1 MTSNAFG
8 RVDADNNVFVIESGV
23 ERNVGQ
29 YPNVSPDE
37 ALAYF
42 VRKYED
48 LEAQVRILEQRLAS
62 GITDAKSLKTAFDHL
77 TAELKEPKAVG
88 NLTSLRERLAK
99 VAPAIEEAAAKISA
113 EREAAIEAA
122 MAQKEEIAAKA
133 EAIVS
138 NLGGINWKKSA
149 EEMNT
154 LFNTWQQI
162 QKEGPKVPKAKT
174 DPIWKRFSQAR
185 AKFEAGRRAYFATLD
200 SKFKEA
206 KSAKSSLVEK
216 AEALVAKGGD
226 AASDYRKLQ
235 DDWKSAPRAGKAED
249 ALWVRFRAAGDA
261 IFAAKKEK
269 DAELATEHTANLK
282 AKQELIAEAKKIDVK
297 DLEAAKKLLSDIQ
310 ARWVKI
316 GHVPKDKVREIED
329 ALRKVEK
336 QVSDAQAD
344 AWRRSDPAAKAR
356 SNSLV
361 SQLEAAIAE
370 LEAELKSA
378 TAAKKKDIQAQI
390 DARKS
395 WLEAAVKA
403 VD

>member
-1 MTSNAFG
+1 MTSTEFG
-8 RVDADNNVFVIESGV
+8 RVDGENNVFVIDAGV
-23 ERNVGQ
+23 ERLVGQ
-29 YPNVSPDE
+29 YPNVTPDE

-62 GITDAKSLKTAFDHL
+62 GITDAKSLKTTFDHI
-77 TAELKEPKAVG
+77 TEELKEPKAVG
-88 NLTSLRERLAK
+88 NIQGLRDRVAK
-99 VAPAIEEAAAKISA
+99 VAPQIEEAAAKIAA
-113 EREAAIEAA
+113 ERDAAIEAA
-122 MAQKEEIAAKA
+122 MTQKEEIAARA
-133 EAIVS
+133 EAITA

-149 EEMNT
+149 EEMNQ
-154 LFNTWQQI
+154 LFTKWQQI
-162 QKEGPKVPKAKT
+162 QKDSPKIAKAKT

-185 AKFEAGRRAYFATLD
+185 AKFEAGRRAYFSTLD

-206 KSAKSSLVEK
+206 KGAKSALVEK

-235 DDWKSAPRAGKAED
+235 DDWKAASRAGKAED
-249 ALWVRFRAAGDA
+249 ALWTRFRAAGDA

-269 DAELATEHTANLK
+269 DSELAVEHAANLK
-282 AKQELIAEAKKIDVK
+282 LKQELIAEAKKIDTK
-297 DLEAAKKLLSDIQ
+297 DLEAAKKALSDIQ

-316 GHVPKDKVREIED
+316 GHVAKDKVREIED
-329 ALRKVEK
+329 KLRKIEK
-336 QVSDAQAD
+336 SVSDAQAEE
-344 AWRRSDPAAKAR
+344 WRRSDPAAKAR

-361 SQLEAAIAE
+361 TQLEAAIAE
-370 LEAELKSA
+370 LEAELKGA
-378 TAAKKKDIQAQI
+378 AAAKKKDIQAQI

-395 WLEAAVKA
+395 WLEAAIKA

>member
-1 MTSNAFG
+1 MTSTEFG
-8 RVDADNNVFVIESGV
+8 RVDGENNVFVIEAGV
-23 ERNVGQ
+23 ERLVGQ
-29 YPNVSPDE
+29 YPNVTPDE

-62 GITDAKSLKTAFDHL
+62 GITDAKSLKTTFDHI
-77 TAELKEPKAVG
+77 TEELKEPKAVG
-88 NLTSLRERLAK
+88 NIQGLRDRVAK
-99 VAPAIEEAAAKISA
+99 VAPQIEEAAAKIAA
-113 EREAAIEAA
+113 ERDAAIEAA
-122 MAQKEEIAAKA
+122 MTQKEEIAARA
-133 EAIVS
+133 EAITA

-149 EEMNT
+149 EEMNQ
-154 LFNTWQQI
+154 LFTKWQQI
-162 QKEGPKVPKAKT
+162 QKDSPKIAKAKT

-185 AKFEAGRRAYFATLD
+185 AKFEAGRRAYFSTLD

-206 KSAKSSLVEK
+206 KGAKSALVEK

-235 DDWKSAPRAGKAED
+235 DDWKAAPRAGKAED
-249 ALWVRFRAAGDA
+249 ALWTRFRAAGDA

-269 DAELATEHTANLK
+269 DSEIAVEHAANLK
-282 AKQELIAEAKKIDVK
+282 LKQELIAEAKKIDTK
-297 DLEAAKKLLSDIQ
+297 DLEAAKKALSDIQ

-316 GHVPKDKVREIED
+316 GHVAKDKVREIED
-329 ALRKVEK
+329 QLRKIEK
-336 QVSDAQAD
+336 SVSDAQAEE
-344 AWRRSDPAAKAR
+344 WRRSDPAAKAR

-361 SQLEAAIAE
+361 TQLEAAIAE
-370 LEAELKSA
+370 LEAELKGA
-378 TAAKKKDIQAQI
+378 AAAKKKDIQAQI

-395 WLEAAVKA
+395 WLDAAIKA